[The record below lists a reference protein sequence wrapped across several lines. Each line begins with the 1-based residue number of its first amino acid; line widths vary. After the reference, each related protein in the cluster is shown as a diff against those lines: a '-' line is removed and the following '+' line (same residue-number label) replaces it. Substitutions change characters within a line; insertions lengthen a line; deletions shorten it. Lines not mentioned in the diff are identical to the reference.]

1 MTDKVL
7 KVGVMS
13 FEDYKRRT
21 TAIAKGEYRP
31 GKDEPKIWF
40 ESVQSMARVLS
51 NENQEL
57 LKTIIRQKPNS
68 LKELEEVT
76 GRKAGTLSRRLK
88 EMARYGIVE
97 LVRQSRG
104 TKPIVKATDFR
115 VEFGI
120 DPSF

>member
-13 FEDYKRRT
+13 FNDYKRRT
-21 TAIAKGEYRP
+21 IAIAKGEYRP
-31 GKDEPKIWF
+31 GKGELKIWF

-57 LKTIIRQKPNS
+57 LKTIIRQKPDS

-120 DPSF
+120 NPSF